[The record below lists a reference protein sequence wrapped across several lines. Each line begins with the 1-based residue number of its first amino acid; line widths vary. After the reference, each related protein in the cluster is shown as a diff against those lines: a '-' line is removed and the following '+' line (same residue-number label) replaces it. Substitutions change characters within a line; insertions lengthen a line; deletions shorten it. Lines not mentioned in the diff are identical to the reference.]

1 MQNKLQ
7 ELTEKLYNEGLS
19 KGQSDAE
26 DIVNAAKAEAKK
38 IIDSANR
45 QAKNIGENANKLAAE
60 TKKNADAEITL
71 ASRQVIAQVKQ
82 SIEELITTEIISPVA
97 KDAMKD
103 TEFIQSLI
111 QTTVENFNAKNQ
123 ESNDLCILLPES
135 NKNDFD
141 KFIENATKEKLNSG
155 NLEFKFSKNINSG
168 FQILVK
174 DDGYY
179 ISFTEQ
185 NFMNLFCEYVR
196 PKTQELL
203 FAETPAS
210 IEKKEKAR
218 ETELEA
224 ETTEIA
230 ENVTV
235 EESYDEGEKDE
246 QPKLEKKPRVKK
258 IKKEEP
264 PRQEIPSLFG
274 DQ

>member
-26 DIVNAAKAEAKK
+26 DIVNAAKIEAKK
-38 IIDSANR
+38 IIDSAQR
-45 QAKNIGENANKLAAE
+45 QAKTIGENANKLAAE

-82 SIEELITTEIISPVA
+82 NIEELITTEIIAPTTKA
-97 KDAMKD
+97 AMKD
-103 TEFIQSLI
+103 VDFIQSLI
-111 QTTVENFNAKNQ
+111 ETTVEKFSIGSQ
-123 ESNDLCILLPES
+123 SSNDLCVLLPEA
-135 NKNDFD
+135 NQKDFD
-141 KFIENATKEKLNSG
+141 IFIKKAANDKLKSG
-155 NLEFKFSKNINSG
+155 NLEFKFSKHINSG

-185 NFMNLFCEYVR
+185 DFMNLFCEYVR

-210 IEKKEKAR
+210 LEKKEKTKYVKLAAEAEQAAAENHN
-218 ETELEA
+218 ETEEG
-224 ETTEIA
+224 
-230 ENVTV
+230 V
-235 EESYDEGEKDE
+235 EEISGK
-246 QPKLEKKPRVKK
+246 EKKPKAKK
-258 IKKEEP
+258 TPKKEEP
-264 PRQEIPSLFG
+264 IQKDGPSLFG
-274 DQ
+274 E